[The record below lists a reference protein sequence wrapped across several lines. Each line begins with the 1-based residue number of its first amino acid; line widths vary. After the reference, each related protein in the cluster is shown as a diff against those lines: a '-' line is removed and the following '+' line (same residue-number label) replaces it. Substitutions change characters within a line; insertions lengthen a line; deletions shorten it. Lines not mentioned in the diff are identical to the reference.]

1 MNKTLLAIGSLIV
14 GGVSGFFIGKFV
26 YAKKYKQISDK
37 EISEVREAYKSYF
50 SKKKSVK
57 PTPQKPFETRSTL
70 QETQPKET
78 VVDYSEKYR
87 EEADQYRTASPVL
100 DRKEQPA
107 NSKITVLTPEEFR
120 ESSKN
125 AKTLI
130 YYKDGVLAD
139 TFGNVIKDINSEV
152 GPEALKTF
160 GLYDDESV
168 YVRNDNNDFDYEI
181 IRSPKTYGDGTEQ
194 GRTLH
199 PTDDDGILP
208 PSIYDDDDDTLPP
221 TYHDDDDYIRLYTK
235 DDD

>member
-50 SKKKSVK
+50 GKKKSVK
-57 PTPQKPFETRSTL
+57 PAPQKPFETRSTL

-199 PTDDDGILP
+199 PTDDD
-208 PSIYDDDDDTLPP
+208 D
-221 TYHDDDDYIRLYTK
+221 
-235 DDD
+235 

>member
-1 MNKTLLAIGSLIV
+1 MNKTLLAIGGLIV

-57 PTPQKPFETRSTL
+57 PAPQKPFETRSTL

-194 GRTLH
+194 GRALH
-199 PTDDDGILP
+199 PTDDD
-208 PSIYDDDDDTLPP
+208 D
-221 TYHDDDDYIRLYTK
+221 
-235 DDD
+235 

>member
-1 MNKTLLAIGSLIV
+1 MNKTLLAIGGLIV

-57 PTPQKPFETRSTL
+57 PAPQKPFETRSTL

-139 TFGNVIKDINSEV
+139 TFGNVIKDINGEV

-181 IRSPKTYGDGTEQ
+181 IRSPKTYVDGTEQ

-199 PTDDDGILP
+199 PTDDD
-208 PSIYDDDDDTLPP
+208 D
-221 TYHDDDDYIRLYTK
+221 
-235 DDD
+235 

>member
-57 PTPQKPFETRSTL
+57 PAPQKPFETRSTL
-70 QETQPKET
+70 QETQPKETVVT

-208 PSIYDDDDDTLPP
+208 PSIYDDDD
-221 TYHDDDDYIRLYTK
+221 YIRLYTK

>member
-1 MNKTLLAIGSLIV
+1 MNKILLAIGGLIV

-57 PTPQKPFETRSTL
+57 PAPQKPFETRSTL

-139 TFGNVIKDINSEV
+139 TFGNVIKDINGEV

-181 IRSPKTYGDGTEQ
+181 IRSPKTYVDGTEQ

-199 PTDDDGILP
+199 PTDDD
-208 PSIYDDDDDTLPP
+208 D
-221 TYHDDDDYIRLYTK
+221 
-235 DDD
+235 

>member
-14 GGVSGFFIGKFV
+14 GGVSGFFIGKSV

-57 PTPQKPFETRSTL
+57 PAPQKPFETRSTL

-199 PTDDDGILP
+199 PTDDD
-208 PSIYDDDDDTLPP
+208 DDTLPP

>member
-1 MNKTLLAIGSLIV
+1 MNKTLLAIGGLII

-37 EISEVREAYKSYF
+37 EISEVKEAYKSYF

-57 PTPQKPFETRSTL
+57 PAPQKPFETRSTL

-139 TFGNVIKDINSEV
+139 TFGNIIKDINSEV

-199 PTDDDGILP
+199 PTDDD
-208 PSIYDDDDDTLPP
+208 D
-221 TYHDDDDYIRLYTK
+221 
-235 DDD
+235 

>member
-57 PTPQKPFETRSTL
+57 PAPQKPFETRSTL
-70 QETQPKET
+70 QETQPKEI

-199 PTDDDGILP
+199 PTDDD
-208 PSIYDDDDDTLPP
+208 D
-221 TYHDDDDYIRLYTK
+221 
-235 DDD
+235 

>member
-1 MNKTLLAIGSLIV
+1 MNKTLLAIGGLIV

-57 PTPQKPFETRSTL
+57 PAPQKPFETRSTL

-139 TFGNVIKDINSEV
+139 TFGNVIKDINGEV

-194 GRTLH
+194 GRALH
-199 PTDDDGILP
+199 PTDDD
-208 PSIYDDDDDTLPP
+208 D
-221 TYHDDDDYIRLYTK
+221 
-235 DDD
+235 

>member
-57 PTPQKPFETRSTL
+57 PAPQKPFETRSTL

-78 VVDYSEKYR
+78 VIDYSEKYR

-181 IRSPKTYGDGTEQ
+181 IRSPKTYGDSTEQ
-194 GRTLH
+194 GHTLH
-199 PTDDDGILP
+199 PTDDD
-208 PSIYDDDDDTLPP
+208 
-221 TYHDDDDYIRLYTK
+221 DYILYTK

>member
-57 PTPQKPFETRSTL
+57 PAPQKPFETRSTL

-139 TFGNVIKDINSEV
+139 TFGNVIKDINGEV

-181 IRSPKTYGDGTEQ
+181 IRSPKTYIDGTEQ
-194 GRTLH
+194 GRSLH
-199 PTDDDGILP
+199 PTDDD
-208 PSIYDDDDDTLPP
+208 D
-221 TYHDDDDYIRLYTK
+221 
-235 DDD
+235 

>member
-57 PTPQKPFETRSTL
+57 PAPQKPFETRSTL
-70 QETQPKET
+70 QEAQPKET

-181 IRSPKTYGDGTEQ
+181 IRSPKTYGDSTEQ

-199 PTDDDGILP
+199 PTDDD
-208 PSIYDDDDDTLPP
+208 D
-221 TYHDDDDYIRLYTK
+221 
-235 DDD
+235 

>member
-1 MNKTLLAIGSLIV
+1 MNKTLLAIGGLIV

-57 PTPQKPFETRSTL
+57 PAPQKPFETRSTL

-181 IRSPKTYGDGTEQ
+181 IRSPKTYGDSTEQ
-194 GRTLH
+194 GRALH
-199 PTDDDGILP
+199 PT
-208 PSIYDDDDDTLPP
+208 
-221 TYHDDDDYIRLYTK
+221 DDDDYIRLCTK

>member
-1 MNKTLLAIGSLIV
+1 MNKTLLAIGGLII

-57 PTPQKPFETRSTL
+57 PAPQKPFETRSTL
-70 QETQPKET
+70 QEAQPKET

-130 YYKDGVLAD
+130 YYKDGILAD

-181 IRSPKTYGDGTEQ
+181 IRSPKTYGDSTEQ
-194 GRTLH
+194 GRALH
-199 PTDDDGILP
+199 PTDDDDDYDGTLP
-208 PSIYDDDDDTLPP
+208 PSIYDDDD
-221 TYHDDDDYIRLYTK
+221 YIRLCTK

>member
-57 PTPQKPFETRSTL
+57 PAPQKPFETRSTL

-107 NSKITVLTPEEFR
+107 NSKISILTPDEFR
-120 ESSKN
+120 ESYKN
-125 AKTLI
+125 YKTLI
-130 YYKDGVLAD
+130 YYRDGILAD
-139 TFGNVIKDINSEV
+139 TFGNIIRDIDSEV
-152 GPEALKTF
+152 GPDALKAF

-168 YVRNDNNDFDYEI
+168 YVKNDNNDFDYEI
-181 IRSPKTYGDGTEQ
+181 IRSPKTYIDGTEQ
-194 GRTLH
+194 GRSLH
-199 PTDDDGILP
+199 PTDDE
-208 PSIYDDDDDTLPP
+208 
-221 TYHDDDDYIRLYTK
+221 
-235 DDD
+235 

>member
-57 PTPQKPFETRSTL
+57 TAPQKPFETRSTL
-70 QETQPKET
+70 QEAQPKET

-130 YYKDGVLAD
+130 YYKDGILAD
-139 TFGNVIKDINSEV
+139 TFGNIIKDINSEV

-160 GLYDDESV
+160 GLYNDESV

-181 IRSPKTYGDGTEQ
+181 IRSPKTYVDGTEQ
-194 GRTLH
+194 GRTIH
-199 PTDDDGILP
+199 PTD
-208 PSIYDDDDDTLPP
+208 DDDDDTLPP
-221 TYHDDDDYIRLYTK
+221 TYHDDDDYIRLCTK

>member
-57 PTPQKPFETRSTL
+57 PAPQKPFETRSTL

-199 PTDDDGILP
+199 PTDDD
-208 PSIYDDDDDTLPP
+208 D
-221 TYHDDDDYIRLYTK
+221 
-235 DDD
+235 